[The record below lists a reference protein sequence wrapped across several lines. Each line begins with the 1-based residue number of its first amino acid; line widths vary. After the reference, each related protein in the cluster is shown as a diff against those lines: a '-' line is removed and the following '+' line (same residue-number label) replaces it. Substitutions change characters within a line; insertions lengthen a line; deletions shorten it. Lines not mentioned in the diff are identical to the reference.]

1 MDTCESMTNWVSR
14 PDMTI
19 TVDWVSR
26 VKNRVSN
33 HGALRPQKPRDFLGL
48 LVILKS

>member
-19 TVDWVSR
+19 TVDWT
-26 VKNRVSN
+26 
-33 HGALRPQKPRDFLGL
+33 
-48 LVILKS
+48 LKAIFHSIPTHAETTAVTTH